1 MFDRNNHNNPNNK
14 NTMHPE
20 DMRNMFIFFAV
31 AAILYFAYNFYVIG
45 PQKEAMQQARQK
57 QAELAAN
64 PQSPEAVKLAE
75 IKNPLKRDEAL
86 QNQAA
91 QRIQI
96 DNGEVHGSINTRGA
110 RIDDLALSE
119 YFKSLKEQENVEVLS
134 PDRTTFPRHIE
145 YGWAASDKNVKLPTK
160 DTIWQV
166 RGNTNLTQDKLVTLT
181 WNNGQ
186 GLVFERII
194 SIDDK
199 YMFTITQNVSN
210 QSGRAVTLYPFGL
223 ISQRGQPPNF
233 AGTWISHEGPLGY
246 IGEEM
251 NEPSYKS
258 LRKDNKESTTA
269 DKGWIGI
276 TDKYWLTAMIPPQGE
291 DVKYSFNY
299 AGPRK
304 DPDNIGRFQ
313 SDFLGAP
320 VTLAPNESK
329 AVESRLF
336 VGAKEVLT
344 LKDYE
349 ESLDI
354 PKFNLAVNFGMLWF
368 MSKPFFYILHYLGE
382 LIGNFGVS
390 IILLTILIRG
400 AVFPLTN
407 LSYKSFAGMKKVNPQ
422 IVELRKEYADDKQKL
437 QQELIKLYQKEG
449 VNPMSGCLPI
459 ILQIPIFFA
468 LYRVLFVTIEMRH
481 APFFGWINDLSAPDP
496 TSIFN
501 LFGLIPWEPPQIL
514 MIGVWPCVMLV
525 AMIIQ
530 KNLNPP
536 PQDKLQK
543 DMAMYMPFFFAFIMA
558 KFAAGL
564 VIYWTFS
571 AIIGVI
577 QQIIIMKR
585 MNVPIHL
592 FGETKE
598 EEELED
604 QIDKGPDLHPL
615 AHMAEDEV
623 EDALGLDDEPP
634 KPKKPIKPPKPKKSK
649 KKK

>member
-1 MFDRNNHNNPNNK
+1 MFDQNNPNNPNKK
-14 NTMHPE
+14 NAMHPE

-31 AAILYFAYNFYVIG
+31 AAVLYFAYNFYVIG
-45 PQKEAMQQARQK
+45 PQKEAMQIAKQK
-57 QAELAAN
+57 QAELAQN
-64 PQSPEAVKLAE
+64 PQAPEAIKLAE
-75 IKNPLKRDEAL
+75 IKNPLKRSEAL
-86 QNQAA
+86 TSQSA
-91 QRIQI
+91 QRINI
-96 DNGEVHGSINTRGA
+96 DNGKVRGSITTRGA
-110 RIDDLALSE
+110 RIDDVALNE

-134 PDRTTFPRHIE
+134 PDRTAFPRHIE
-145 YGWAASDKNVKLPTK
+145 YGWAASDKNIKLPTK

-166 RGNTNLTQDKLVTLT
+166 RGNSTLSKDSPVTLT
-181 WNNGQ
+181 WSNGE
-186 GLVFERII
+186 GLIFERII

-210 QSGRAVTLYPFGL
+210 QSGKSVTLYPFGL

-246 IGEEM
+246 IGDEM

-258 LRKDNKESTTA
+258 LRKETKESVTA
-269 DKGWIGI
+269 NQGWIGI

-291 DVKYSFNY
+291 DVKYTFNY
-299 AGPRK
+299 AGTRK

-313 SDFLGAP
+313 SDYLGAA
-320 VTLAPNESK
+320 VTLSPSQTK
-329 AVESRLF
+329 TVQSRLF

-344 LKDYE
+344 LKEYE
-349 ESLDI
+349 KSLEI
-354 PKFNLAVNFGMLWF
+354 PQFNLAVNFGLLWF
-368 MSKPFFYILHYLGE
+368 MSKPFFYILHYAND
-382 LIGNFGVS
+382 LIGNFGVA
-390 IILLTILIRG
+390 IILLTLLIRG

-496 TSIFN
+496 TSVFN
-501 LFGLIPWEPPQIL
+501 LFGLIPWDPPQVL
-514 MIGVWPCVMLV
+514 MIGVWPCVMLL
-525 AMIIQ
+525 AMVMQ

-543 DMAMYMPFFFAFIMA
+543 DMAFFMPFFFAFIMA

-571 AIIGVI
+571 AIIGVL

-592 FGETKE
+592 FGETKA
-598 EEELED
+598 EEELDD
-604 QIDKGPDLHPL
+604 QIDEGPGVHPL
-615 AHMAEDEV
+615 AQMAEDQFE
-623 EDALGLDDEPP
+623 EALGLDDEPP
-634 KPKKPIKPPKPKKSK
+634 KPIKPPKPKKSK